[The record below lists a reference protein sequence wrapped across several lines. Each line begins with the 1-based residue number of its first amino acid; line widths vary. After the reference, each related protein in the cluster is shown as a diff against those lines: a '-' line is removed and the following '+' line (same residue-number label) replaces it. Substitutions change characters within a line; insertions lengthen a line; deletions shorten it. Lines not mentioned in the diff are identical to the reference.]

1 MKITVITPENREPG
15 EINKI
20 IALFENGLETLH
32 LKKRKLSSL
41 EMESF
46 IREIPAQY
54 YDKIVI
60 HGHYKLAVKFK
71 LKGIH
76 LIKSHRGNSVADRW
90 RRFKLKLQ
98 HRKLIFTTSFHSL
111 QSLQQNKSSFEYVFL
126 SPVFT
131 SKTYYD
137 PAEESGLN
145 VLREAINL
153 SNQKVLALGGVNEE
167 KLPIVKAAG
176 FSGIGLSSSIWKS
189 VQTPSKS
196 LVRFLAA

>member
-1 MKITVITPENREPG
+1 MKITVLTLEKQEPG
-15 EINKI
+15 EIEQI
-20 IALFENGLETLH
+20 ITLFESGLETLH
-32 LKKRKLSSL
+32 LKKRNLTSK
-41 EMESF
+41 EMERF
-46 IREIPAQY
+46 ISEIPAIY
-54 YDKIVI
+54 YDKIVL

-76 LIKSHRGNSVADRW
+76 LSKSHRGNSIADKW
-90 RRFKLKLQ
+90 RRLKLKIQ

-137 PAEESGLN
+137 PTEASGLN
-145 VLREAINL
+145 VLRKAINL

-176 FSGIGLSSSIWKS
+176 FYGIGLSSSIWKS